1 MYTSDRYA
9 GYTQYTPDKK
19 GHTSPPPAQ
28 MPHTSSRGN
37 GVGGGGRGGRVD
49 LEASEEE
56 AEEEARRVVLAAG
69 DTLCRR
75 CGVW

>member
-1 MYTSDRYA
+1 
-9 GYTQYTPDKK
+9 
-19 GHTSPPPAQ
+19 